1 MKKSLKVI
9 LALVLTLVLGV
20 TMLTACGGGGNTP
33 APTGSGAAGS
43 GTAPAP
49 AGDKSEIVI
58 GWVAPFTGPYAVF
71 TQAFDWTSKLCLE
84 KINADGGI
92 YIEAYGKKLPV
103 RIVTM
108 DTESDPTKA
117 AEAATKMVTDGGID
131 MLIGAW
137 TPDTTIPVAGVAE
150 RFQMPCLCP
159 NSPADSWASSAEHEW
174 SWGMMFKIAD
184 YINGDMLA
192 LEKIKDQT
200 NMKVGFMFD
209 SAVDGVL
216 MSQMVGDELK
226 NRGYEVFDPGR
237 YPEDTTDYTSVVKQ
251 IQAADCDIVYGNMAL
266 PQFQT
271 AWGQFH
277 ELGYKPKVLIVGK
290 ALCFGTDVES
300 LGEGRGENIIVEHNW
315 DASYGYYSPL
325 LEMSAQEIAEKFET
339 EFGTQN
345 PGTELGYDVAA
356 FEIIQ
361 AALQA
366 CKDLEPA
373 TVRDAIGGVE
383 MTGIF
388 GDYKFSPEDHVSVF
402 PITTAQWRSGGKWP
416 YEVHVVSHGQF
427 TAIPE
432 EDPQLFADATQK

>member
-1 MKKSLKVI
+1 MKKTLRMI
-9 LALVLTLVLGV
+9 LVLVLTVVLGAA
-20 TMLTACGGGGNTP
+20 MLTACGGGSDTP
-33 APTGSGAAGS
+33 APAGS
-43 GTAPAP
+43 GGSAAPT

-71 TQAFDWTSKLCLE
+71 TQAFDWTSKLCLD
-84 KINADGGI
+84 KINEDGGI
-92 YIEAYGKKLPV
+92 YIEKYGKKLPV
-103 RIVTM
+103 KIVTM

-117 AEAATKMVTDGGID
+117 AEAATKMVNDGGID
-131 MLIGAW
+131 LLVGAW

-192 LEKIKDQT
+192 LDKLKDQT

-216 MSQMVGDELK
+216 MSQMVGEELAK
-226 NRGYEVFDPGR
+226 RGYEVFDPGR

-315 DASYGYYSPL
+315 DASYGYNSPL
-325 LEMSAQEIAEKFET
+325 LGMSSQEIAEKFET

-345 PGTELGYDVAA
+345 PGTELGYDIAA

-388 GDYKFSPEDHVSVF
+388 GDYKFNAEDHVSVF

-416 YEVHVVSHGQF
+416 YEVHVVSHGNF
-427 TAIPE
+427 TVIPE
-432 EDPQLFADATQK
+432 EDPQIFADSTQ

>member
-1 MKKSLKVI
+1 MKKRFKALAAI
-9 LALVLTLVLGV
+9 LLAVLMGVL
-20 TMLTACGGGGNTP
+20 LAACGGGSTP
-33 APTGSGAAGS
+33 APAGSGAAPAGS
-43 GTAPAP
+43 GAAAPT
-49 AGDKSEIVI
+49 GDKTEIVI

-71 TQAFDWTSKLCLE
+71 TQAFDWTSKLCLD

-103 RIVTM
+103 RLVTM

-117 AEAATKMVTDGGID
+117 AEAATKMVNDGEID
-131 MLIGAW
+131 LLVGAW

-184 YINGDMLA
+184 YINGDMLT
-192 LEKIKDQT
+192 LEKIDGT
-200 NMKVGFMFD
+200 NKKVGFMFD

-216 MSQMVGDELK
+216 MSQMVGEELTK
-226 NRGYEVFDPGR
+226 RGYEVFDPGR

-271 AWGQFH
+271 AWGQFY

-325 LEMSAQEIAEKFET
+325 LEMSSQEIAEKFEE

-345 PGTELGYDVAA
+345 PGTELGYDIAA
-356 FEIIQ
+356 FEILQ
-361 AALQA
+361 AALQSCA
-366 CKDLEPA
+366 DLEPE

-388 GDYKFSPEDHVSVF
+388 GDYKFNPEDHVSVF

-416 YEVHVVSHGQF
+416 YEVHVVSHGNF
-427 TAIPE
+427 TEIPE
-432 EDPQLFADATQK
+432 EDPLTFADTTQK